1 MDASNVGEKGVF
13 CLSVV
18 VILAFRGWKADSVL
32 PQIEAYLERS
42 NSKTGSSALLGGLA
56 SSPEVILVQLGL

>member
-42 NSKTGSSALLGGLA
+42 NSKNGF
-56 SSPEVILVQLGL
+56 